1 MTDLLSSLLL
11 SALLLASASFAQELW
26 GRNQAQAE
34 VLVDNLSP
42 IVIPPPACKYAII
55 TLTCNSQTKQ
65 IRMDDIDCG
74 LAKSLGENYSKE
86 NCPRGRRGYSY
97 KCHGCPR
104 SNPTRPVG
112 PDHFDPT
119 RPEQGHD
126 PRINPTRPVNPHNRP
141 DPYPYSADPYPNS
154 ARPDP
159 HPYSADPYPNPTRPE
174 QGPTRPFTPSNPA
187 RPVAPSNPTRPVDT
201 NRPKTGPWRCEW
213 NHPGVRHNCPSNFPP
228 QFTDAFTCND
238 GYHICCTANTP
249 DSMWDAACTR
259 DRFGEGEL
267 SIES

>member
-1 MTDLLSSLLL
+1 MAIADHTCRYKLS
-11 SALLLASASFAQELW
+11 
-26 GRNQAQAE
+26 
-34 VLVDNLSP
+34 DNHHS
-42 IVIPPPACKYAII
+42 
-55 TLTCNSQTKQ
+55 S
-65 IRMDDIDCG
+65 
-74 LAKSLGENYSKE
+74 
-86 NCPRGRRGYSY
+86 PRGRRGYSY

-119 RPEQGHD
+119 RPEQGQD
-126 PRINPTRPVNPHNRP
+126 PRINPRPVNPHNRP
-141 DPYPYSADPYPNS
+141 DPYP
-154 ARPDP
+154 
-159 HPYSADPYPNPTRPE
+159 NPARPE